1 MAITSL
7 FGPTPA
13 QIEQARQLQMDQ
25 QISGEGAELGPFRG
39 LYQASRRLGSAG
51 TQSLVSG
58 LFPEAADPAM
68 RQAQAVQL
76 VQQKYQGQNL
86 SDPSVLKN
94 IASDLFSAG
103 APDAGLRILKT
114 AQDLTPKQESVA
126 VAPGGTLVDKRTG
139 RVLFEAADREQM
151 VKTPADFAAAGR
163 ELGFGVRPNIGDY
176 TQQETQAIN
185 NLLERRGIRRAEAGV
200 PKSGEVK
207 ITDLNTATQL
217 VDRFVKAPQE
227 KLSTA
232 RDARSQLILARR
244 GEGAAFA
251 QLQRQ
256 LVKLVG
262 DSQIG
267 MGEVRDAL
275 GSAGIV
281 GNTISAVNQF
291 MTGVPSAD
299 KLDSVEQVI
308 NALEDINAQSYNSG
322 RKRAESVL
330 NEANLSEGTRKSL
343 IPPAY
348 KTGREKKTG
357 GFVEGKVYKD
367 ANGNRARY
375 VKGKWEPVQ

>member
-1 MAITSL
+1 MGLSAQEILKTDPEFVQRQLAAQEMQRLNPSGSAAGAIGAVLGRGLGNVSRGQGFFETNNPGLQRVTDVNNIMKSVRFDPKNPAAYYEQVGTALQEAGYADLAPMAFAEAQKFMPKKKFEKIGNTLLDVS
-7 FGPTPA
+7 GPTPVVA
-13 QIEQARQLQMDQ
+13 FT
-25 QISGEGAELGPFRG
+25 GEDKEAVVKT
-39 LYQASRRLGSAG
+39 S
-51 TQSLVSG
+51 
-58 LFPEAADPAM
+58 EAAA
-68 RQAQAVQL
+68 R
-76 VQQKYQGQNL
+76 
-86 SDPSVLKN
+86 
-94 IASDLFSAG
+94 
-103 APDAGLRILKT
+103 
-114 AQDLTPKQESVA
+114 
-126 VAPGGTLVDKRTG
+126 
-139 RVLFEAADREQM
+139 
-151 VKTPADFAAAGR
+151 AAG
-163 ELGFGVRPNIGDY
+163 ELGFGVRPNLSDY
-176 TQQETQAIN
+176 SEQELTAIN
-185 NLLERRGIRRAEAGV
+185 NLLQTRGERVQAAGV
-200 PKSGEVK
+200 PQSGQVK

-217 VDRFVKAPQE
+217 VDRFVKGPQE

-232 RDARSQLILARR
+232 RDARSQLILARK

-343 IPPAY
+343 IPPPY

-357 GFVEGKVYKD
+357 GFVEGKIYKD
-367 ANGNRARY
+367 AKGNRARY
-375 VKGKWEPVQ
+375 VNGKWEPVQ

>member
-1 MAITSL
+1 MGISAQQILQSDPEFVQRQLATQEAQRLNPTGGAAGAIGMLLGRGVGNVTQGRGFFEPNTPGLQRVTDVNNIMKSVR
-7 FGPTPA
+7 FDPNNPA
-13 QIEQARQLQMDQ
+13 QYYQQVGVALQDAGYGDLAPMAFAEAQKVMPKDKFITGKAGERIYRQ
-25 QISGEGAELGPFRG
+25 SPTGELTEV
-39 LYQASRRLGSAG
+39 ASIPDKDTIVKTS
-51 TQSLVSG
+51 
-58 LFPEAADPAM
+58 EAAA
-68 RQAQAVQL
+68 R
-76 VQQKYQGQNL
+76 
-86 SDPSVLKN
+86 
-94 IASDLFSAG
+94 
-103 APDAGLRILKT
+103 
-114 AQDLTPKQESVA
+114 
-126 VAPGGTLVDKRTG
+126 
-139 RVLFEAADREQM
+139 
-151 VKTPADFAAAGR
+151 AAG
-163 ELGFGVRPNIGDY
+163 ELGFGVRPNLSDY
-176 TQQETQAIN
+176 SEQELRAIN
-185 NLLERRGIRRAEAGV
+185 NLLQTRGERVQAAGV
-200 PKSGEVK
+200 PQSGQVK
-207 ITDLNTATQL
+207 VTDLNTATQL
-217 VDRFVKAPQE
+217 VDRFVKGPQE

-232 RDARSQLILARR
+232 RDARSQLVLARK